1 MAENGDS
8 DREVEIFNDSDRVK
22 LWEATMKLN
31 DNTSSEL
38 LRHGFDT
45 MEAISMIE
53 SEDMPTFNI
62 PFCLERCRKLS
73 RPVETKM
80 VEILMGRQCTTQYLI
95 TILSIWHGV
104 SRALL
109 DQGIPS
115 TPKLPADE
123 AAYLHQIL
131 NQESALRME
140 LEKQITSLQSS
151 VYSFQQEFLAMKTEN
166 NIIKGN
172 LSNLQQDVSRLRLEN
187 NALLRNLSTT
197 NHSAGTVMYS
207 AYLSTT
213 INNPHVDQTI
223 IFDKTWT
230 NINNVYNTR
239 SGIFTAP
246 VSGYYLFSLTVTSHS
261 FNTHVN
267 PSLQWE
273 RRGNS
278 HSRYSSCELL
288 WTRSVTLI
296 HQMNVGDN
304 IWVSSNDDRITNG
317 ILGGNPP
324 LTLFT
329 GHLLQDM

>member
-1 MAENGDS
+1 MNMS
-8 DREVEIFNDSDRVK
+8 V
-22 LWEATMKLN
+22 
-31 DNTSSEL
+31 
-38 LRHGFDT
+38 
-45 MEAISMIE
+45 
-53 SEDMPTFNI
+53 
-62 PFCLERCRKLS
+62 
-73 RPVETKM
+73 
-80 VEILMGRQCTTQYLI
+80 LI
-95 TILSIWHGV
+95 VLTILSIWHGV

-197 NHSAGTVMYS
+197 NHSAGTVMFS

-267 PSLQWE
+267 LVYNGKGVVTLIADIHHANYYG
-273 RRGNS
+273 RG
-278 HSRYSSCELL
+278 
-288 WTRSVTLI
+288 SVTLI

>member
-1 MAENGDS
+1 MS
-8 DREVEIFNDSDRVK
+8 V
-22 LWEATMKLN
+22 
-31 DNTSSEL
+31 
-38 LRHGFDT
+38 
-45 MEAISMIE
+45 
-53 SEDMPTFNI
+53 
-62 PFCLERCRKLS
+62 
-73 RPVETKM
+73 
-80 VEILMGRQCTTQYLI
+80 LI
-95 TILSIWHGV
+95 VLTILSIWHGN

-123 AAYLHQIL
+123 AAYLHQII

-151 VYSFQQEFLAMKTEN
+151 VYSFQKEFLAMKNEN
-166 NIIKGN
+166 NIMKGN
-172 LSNLQQDVSRLRLEN
+172 LSSVQHDVSRLKLEN
-187 NALLRNLSTT
+187 SALLRNMSTL
-197 NHSAGTVMYS
+197 NHSAGNTVMFS

-230 NINNVYNTR
+230 NTNNVYNTR

-246 VSGYYLFSLTVTSHS
+246 VSGHYLFSLTVTSQS

-267 PSLQWE
+267 LIYN
-273 RRGNS
+273 GKGV
-278 HSRYSSCELL
+278 
-288 WTRSVTLI
+288 VTLIADIHHANYYGRGSLTFI

-304 IWVSSNDDRITNG
+304 MWVSSNDDRITNG
-317 ILGGNPP
+317 IKGGNPP